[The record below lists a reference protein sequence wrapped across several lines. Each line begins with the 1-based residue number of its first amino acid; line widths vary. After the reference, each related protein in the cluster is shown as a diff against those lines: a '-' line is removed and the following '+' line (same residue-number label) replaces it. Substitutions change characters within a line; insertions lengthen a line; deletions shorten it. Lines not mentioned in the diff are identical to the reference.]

1 MKDRYSSHESRNS
14 RSALITAY
22 WVTSG
27 GQIIE
32 YRDIDLTA
40 RPGRM
45 KFFLKH
51 IIFIGKECYGHWF
64 ANVEWFYPLT
74 DDLKNEFE
82 KSMEIWQRLIFE
94 QFGRASFIPVF
105 PILSKFVYDPFE
117 YRSKKLMVVNPRLSF
132 SDV

>member
-1 MKDRYSSHESRNS
+1 MNDRNSSHESRNS

-27 GQIIE
+27 GEIIE
-32 YRDIDLTA
+32 YRDIGLTA

-51 IIFIGKECYGHWF
+51 IIFIGEECYSHWF

-74 DDLKNEFE
+74 DDLKYKFE
-82 KSMEIWQRLIFE
+82 KPMEILAKI
-94 QFGRASFIPVF
+94 
-105 PILSKFVYDPFE
+105 
-117 YRSKKLMVVNPRLSF
+117 NC
-132 SDV
+132 

>member
-1 MKDRYSSHESRNS
+1 MNDRNSSHESRSS

-27 GQIIE
+27 GEIIE
-32 YRDIDLTA
+32 YRDIGLTA

-51 IIFIGKECYGHWF
+51 IIFIGEEFYGHWF

-74 DDLKNEFE
+74 DDLKYKFE
-82 KSMEIWQRLIFE
+82 KPIKIWQRSIFE

-105 PILSKFVYDPFE
+105 RILSKFVYVPFE
-117 YRSKKLMVVNPRLSF
+117 YSGKKKVVVNPRLSF
-132 SDV
+132 SHV